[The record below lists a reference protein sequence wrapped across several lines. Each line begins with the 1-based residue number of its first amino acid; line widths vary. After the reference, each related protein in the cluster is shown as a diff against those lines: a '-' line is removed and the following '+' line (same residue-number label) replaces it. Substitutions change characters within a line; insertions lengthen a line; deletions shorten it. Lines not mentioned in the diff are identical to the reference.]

1 MTESPGERP
10 RSAAAVRSA
19 SHVPEL
25 DGVRGLAIAGVMA
38 LHFINNQVIPSTLV
52 ERAAIRIT
60 NYGLWGVDLF
70 FVLSGFLITGILV
83 DARGRPHYFTNF
95 FARRSLRIFPLYFG
109 VLLLVTVLI
118 PASVLRALDPE
129 WLEVRAQWP
138 WLWSYLTNVYLG
150 PRTDFS
156 LPYVS
161 HFWSLAIE
169 EHFYLVWPFVI
180 SALAVPAAMRLSVA
194 LAAAA
199 LALRV
204 ACETVAPDRLYA
216 DVLTPCRIDALCAG
230 AWFALAARRG
240 DGLTRPRTLAIAGL
254 GGGLVVAL
262 TLWHMVDV
270 RGSALVLPL
279 RTTALAV
286 CFGALIYAATY
297 HAGLETLK
305 AALRMAW
312 LRHLGRYSYGL
323 YVFHGVVAYAM
334 HRSGAAAQFATLTP
348 VPPLNSVLMVSAGVA
363 VSYAIAMASYHG
375 FEQQFLA
382 LKSRFPSPSSRA

>member
-1 MTESPGERP
+1 M
-10 RSAAAVRSA
+10 
-19 SHVPEL
+19 
-25 DGVRGLAIAGVMA
+25 
-38 LHFINNQVIPSTLV
+38 
-52 ERAAIRIT
+52 
-60 NYGLWGVDLF
+60 
-70 FVLSGFLITGILV
+70 
-83 DARGRPHYFTNF
+83 
-95 FARRSLRIFPLYFG
+95 
-109 VLLLVTVLI
+109 LLLVTVLI

-375 FEQQFLA
+375 FEQPFLA